1 MGEISHT
8 RGVTR
13 RRARI
18 CDLDGRW
25 PGKDAVTD
33 SLVRAASRLTDV
45 RWANAVRG
53 EYTRRVQKP
62 HGCIASHVCR
72 QPDPYTASDCGN
84 HPGHDE
90 PGRCLPNFGGQACA
104 GSTPE

>member
-1 MGEISHT
+1 M
-8 RGVTR
+8 
-13 RRARI
+13 

-62 HGCIASHVCR
+62 HGCITSHVCR
-72 QPDPYTASDCGN
+72 SRPLFRIGLWQPPRIS
-84 HPGHDE
+84 
-90 PGRCLPNFGGQACA
+90 
-104 GSTPE
+104 

>member
-1 MGEISHT
+1 M
-8 RGVTR
+8 
-13 RRARI
+13 

-62 HGCIASHVCR
+62 HGCITSHSLGH
-72 QPDPYTASDCGN
+72 DPYTASDCGN
-84 HPGHDE
+84 HPGQVE
-90 PGRCLPNFGGQACA
+90 PGRCLLTFGGQACA